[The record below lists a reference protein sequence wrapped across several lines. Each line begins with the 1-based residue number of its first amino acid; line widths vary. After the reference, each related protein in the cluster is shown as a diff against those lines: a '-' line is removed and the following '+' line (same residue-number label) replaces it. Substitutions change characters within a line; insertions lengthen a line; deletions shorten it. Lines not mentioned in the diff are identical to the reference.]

1 MRGETSAKIGTVLP
15 WIPVVLSFFFLFRFT
30 EAWRAGLFLL
40 SIAVHEGGHLA
51 AFFFCGAGAPRLSP
65 VPGGFRFRSPSP
77 LSYRAE
83 LAVALAGPLSNLVP
97 GLLFLLCG
105 AGNAYLLEAGWI
117 FLGAGASN
125 LIPVSDHDGGRAL
138 LCLLSPRLGPARA
151 ERIAAVVSLLS
162 LSLSLT
168 LSFSLLYVS
177 GAGFYFTVFC
187 LFSLLSHP
195 L

>member
-1 MRGETSAKIGTVLP
+1 MRGETSAKIGSVLP

-30 EAWRAGLFLL
+30 EAWRAWLFLL

-51 AFFFCGAGAPRLSP
+51 AFFLCGAGAPRFAP
-65 VPGGFRFRSPSP
+65 VSGGFRFRAPAP

-83 LAVALAGPLSNLVP
+83 LAVALAGPTANLVP
-97 GLLFLLCG
+97 GLLFLFFG
-105 AGNAYLLEAGWI
+105 AGNAYFLEAGWI
-117 FLGAGASN
+117 FLSTGASN

-138 LCLLSPRLGPARA
+138 LCLLSPRLGPGKAALVA
-151 ERIAAVVSLLS
+151 EGVSLLS
-162 LSLSLT
+162 LLLSLT
-168 LSFSLLYVS
+168 LSFALLYAS

>member
-1 MRGETSAKIGTVLP
+1 MKRETCAKIGSVLP
-15 WIPVVLSFFFLFRFT
+15 WIPVALSLVFLFRF
-30 EAWRAGLFLL
+30 ADGWRAWLFLL
-40 SIAVHEGGHLA
+40 SVAVHEGGHLA
-51 AFFFCGAGAPRLSP
+51 AFFLCGAGAPLFSP

-97 GLLFLLCG
+97 GLLFLLF
-105 AGNAYLLEAGWI
+105 AVGNAYLLEAGWI
-117 FLGAGASN
+117 FLSTGASN

>member
-1 MRGETSAKIGTVLP
+1 MKRELFARVGAVLP
-15 WIPVVLSFFFLFRFT
+15 WIPVFLSLFFLFRFT
-30 EAWRAGLFLL
+30 EGWRAGLFLL

-51 AFFFCGAGAPRLSP
+51 AFSLCGAGAPRLAP
-65 VPGGFRFRSPSP
+65 VSGGFRFRAPSP

-83 LAVALAGPLSNLVP
+83 LFVALAGPLANIVP
-97 GLLFLLCG
+97 GLLFLFFG
-105 AGNAYLLEAGWI
+105 AENAYSLEAGWI
-117 FLGAGASN
+117 FLSTGASN

-138 LCLLSPRLGPARA
+138 LCLLSPRLGPEKAGRVA
-151 ERIAAVVSLLS
+151 EAVSLFS

-168 LSFSLLYVS
+168 LSFSLLYAS
-177 GAGFYFTVFC
+177 GAGFYFAVFC

>member
-1 MRGETSAKIGTVLP
+1 MKRDTCAKIGSVLP
-15 WIPVVLSFFFLFRFT
+15 WIPVALSLVFLFRF
-30 EAWRAGLFLL
+30 ADGWRALLFLL
-40 SIAVHEGGHLA
+40 SVAVHEGGHLA
-51 AFFFCGAGAPRLSP
+51 AFFLCGADAPLFSP

>member
-1 MRGETSAKIGTVLP
+1 MKRETCAKIGSVLP
-15 WIPVVLSFFFLFRFT
+15 WIPVVLSLVFLFRF
-30 EAWRAGLFLL
+30 ADGWRAWLFLL
-40 SIAVHEGGHLA
+40 SVAVHEGGHLA
-51 AFFFCGAGAPRLSP
+51 AFFFCGAGAPRFAP

-97 GLLFLLCG
+97 GLLFLLF
-105 AGNAYLLEAGWI
+105 AVGNAYLIEAGWI
-117 FLGAGASN
+117 FLSTGASN

>member
-1 MRGETSAKIGTVLP
+1 MKRETCAKIGFVLP
-15 WIPVVLSFFFLFRFT
+15 WIPVALSLVFLFRF
-30 EAWRAGLFLL
+30 ADGWRAWLFLL

-51 AFFFCGAGAPRLSP
+51 AFFLCGAGAPLFSP

-97 GLLFLLCG
+97 GLLFLLFA
-105 AGNAYLLEAGWI
+105 AGNAYLIEAGWI
-117 FLGAGASN
+117 FLSTGASN